1 MGIKKEN
8 YVEKRKLR
16 RKIKMKISSFLFM
29 LMFMFWGTY
38 YLLQSDLMNL
48 KTIVLEG
55 NSYTNE
61 NEIINISNLVIN
73 RNIFKY
79 NLKEIEKHKGSSI
92 H

>member
-55 NSYTNE
+55 NSYTNIKR
-61 NEIINISNLVIN
+61 IINISNLVIN

-79 NLKEIEKHKGSSI
+79 NLKKIEKT
-92 H
+92 